1 MLGGRGTEQGAGG
14 GEMAQTMY
22 AHLNKR
28 IIKKNTCHM
37 IDIQQKFIE

>member
-1 MLGGRGTEQGAGG
+1 MGVGEGPG

-28 IIKKNTCHM
+28 IKKVKKKKR
-37 IDIQQKFIE
+37 I